1 MLFAG
6 SCCLKKWTVLP
17 YERSG
22 QMITQDDVI
31 YFVITDRFYDADS
44 NNNSLVDKS
53 EPRRYHGGDFAGIVK
68 KIPYLKNLGI
78 TALWIT
84 PVYLS
89 VGRVGDSDGYH
100 GYWALD
106 FNKVDPHLYS
116 NDTDL
121 ADGSKK
127 YLEKLSVKLHENDIK
142 LILDMVVNHTGYHNQ
157 KYRDYPEKQ
166 IQDDWFNQC
175 KGDGLIKSQLCG
187 LPDLNHSKPD
197 VVDYFV
203 NNITEWIEQT
213 KIDAIRMDTVS
224 HVEDT
229 FWYHFKSYVKGKH
242 RDITLI
248 GEVLQWDID
257 SISKYQKEHDF
268 DTLFDFPLS
277 EAMKKTFI
285 YNESM
290 TSIARSRISQ
300 YEPRGVLDNDKLYT
314 NANRLVTLLDNHDL
328 NKRFMTEVMD
338 RWGHWDRIRANKI
351 LKLSLSFLFT
361 TRGIPQIYYGTEI
374 GMEGYCDPDNRRDMR
389 WEIFSRDYI
398 PIRQYK
404 YERDIFE
411 HTKKLI
417 EIRRQNEAIR
427 YGYLFT
433 LYSDYFVYC
442 YMREF
447 RGNTIIVAI
456 NNGLEDTPYP
466 VKIKLNENKNIPQR
480 IKDNLQD
487 KTLVNLLNS
496 VDKTAFKNGCLQV
509 QIPGKEAK
517 IYKAF

>member
-1 MLFAG
+1 
-6 SCCLKKWTVLP
+6 
-17 YERSG
+17 
-22 QMITQDDVI
+22 MITQDDVI
-31 YFVITDRFYDADS
+31 YFILTDRFYDADS
-44 NNNSLVDKS
+44 GNNAMVDKN
-53 EPRRYHGGDFAGIVK
+53 ELRRYHGGDFAGIIE

-116 NDTDL
+116 KDPAL
-121 ADGSKK
+121 AEGSKE
-127 YLEKLSVKLHENDIK
+127 YLKRLSAKLHENGIK
-142 LILDMVVNHTGYHNQ
+142 LILDMVVNHTGYHNETYTQ
-157 KYRDYPEKQ
+157 YPGKEIK
-166 IQDDWFNQC
+166 DDWFNE
-175 KGDGLIKSQLCG
+175 GDSDNSAKNQLHG

-213 KIDAIRMDTVS
+213 QIDAIRMDTVN

-242 RDITLI
+242 PDITLI
-248 GEVLQWDID
+248 GEVLEWDIG
-257 SISKYQKEHDF
+257 SISRYQREHDF
-268 DTLFDFPLS
+268 DTLFDFPLC
-277 EAMKKTFI
+277 EVMKKTFI

-290 TSIARSRISQ
+290 TAIARPRLSQ
-300 YEPRGVLDNDKLYT
+300 FEPRGILDNDKLYT

-328 NKRFMTEVMD
+328 SKRFITEVLD

-351 LKLSLSFLFT
+351 LKLGLSFLFT

-389 WEIFSRDYI
+389 WEIFGRDCI
-398 PIRQYK
+398 PLEQYN
-404 YERDIFE
+404 YEKDLFE

-417 EIRRQNEAIR
+417 GIRSQNEAVR

-433 LYSDYFVYC
+433 LFSDYFVYS

-447 RGNTIIVAI
+447 KGNTIIVVI
-456 NNGLEDTPYP
+456 NNGFENMPSP
-466 VKIKLNENKNIPQR
+466 VTVKLDENANIPQR
-480 IKDNLQD
+480 IKDNLKG
-487 KTLVNLLNS
+487 KTFVSLLDSADTVAVEDGRLN
-496 VDKTAFKNGCLQV
+496 VQV
-509 QIPGKEAK
+509 PGKEAK

>member
-1 MLFAG
+1 
-6 SCCLKKWTVLP
+6 
-17 YERSG
+17 
-22 QMITQDDVI
+22 MITQDDVI
-31 YFVITDRFYDADS
+31 YFILTDRFYDADS
-44 NNNSLVDKS
+44 GNNILVDKN
-53 EPRRYHGGDFAGIVK
+53 ELRRYHGGDFAGIIE

-89 VGRVGDSDGYH
+89 IGRVGDSDGYH

-116 NDTDL
+116 NDPAL
-121 ADGSKK
+121 AEGSKE
-127 YLEKLSVKLHENDIK
+127 YLKRLSAKLHENGIK

-157 KYRDYPEKQ
+157 TYTQYTEKE
-166 IQDDWFNQC
+166 IRDDWFN
-175 KGDGLIKSQLCG
+175 KGDSDDPAKSQLHG

-213 KIDAIRMDTVS
+213 QIDAIRMDTVN

-242 RDITLI
+242 PDITLI
-248 GEVLQWDID
+248 GEVLEWDIGL
-257 SISKYQKEHDF
+257 ISRYQREHDF
-268 DTLFDFPLS
+268 DTLFDFPLC
-277 EAMKKTFI
+277 EVMKKTFI

-290 TSIARSRISQ
+290 TAIARPRLSQ
-300 YEPRGVLDNDKLYT
+300 FEPRGILDNDKLYT

-328 NKRFMTEVMD
+328 SKRFITEVMD

-389 WEIFSRDYI
+389 WEIFGRNCI
-398 PIRQYK
+398 PLEQYN
-404 YERDIFE
+404 YEKDVFE

-417 EIRRQNEAIR
+417 DIRRQNEAVR

-433 LYSDYFVYC
+433 LFSDYFVYS

-447 RGNTIIVAI
+447 KGNTIIVVI
-456 NNGLEDTPYP
+456 NNGFENMPSP
-466 VKIKLNENKNIPQR
+466 VTVKLDENANIPQR
-480 IKDNLQD
+480 IKDNLKGKTFVSLLDSADTIAVQD
-487 KTLVNLLNS
+487 GRLS
-496 VDKTAFKNGCLQV
+496 IQV
-509 QIPGKEAK
+509 PGKEAK
-517 IYKAF
+517 IYKVS

>member
-1 MLFAG
+1 
-6 SCCLKKWTVLP
+6 
-17 YERSG
+17 
-22 QMITQDDVI
+22 MITQDDVI
-31 YFVITDRFYDADS
+31 YFILTDRFFDADS
-44 NNNSLVDKS
+44 GNNTSVDKN
-53 EPRRYHGGDFAGIVK
+53 ELRRYHGGDFAGIIE

-89 VGRVGDSDGYH
+89 IGRVGDSDGYH

-116 NDTDL
+116 KDPAL
-121 ADGSKK
+121 AEGSKE
-127 YLEKLSVKLHENDIK
+127 YLKRLSVKLHENGIK

-157 KYRDYPEKQ
+157 TYTQYPEKE
-166 IQDDWFNQC
+166 IKDDWFNEVDSDDPA
-175 KGDGLIKSQLCG
+175 KNQLHG

-213 KIDAIRMDTVS
+213 QIDAIRMDTVN

-242 RDITLI
+242 PDITLI
-248 GEVLQWDID
+248 GEVLEWDIG
-257 SISKYQKEHDF
+257 SISRYQREHDF
-268 DTLFDFPLS
+268 DTLFDFPLC
-277 EAMKKTFI
+277 EVMKKTFI

-290 TSIARSRISQ
+290 TTIARPRLSQ
-300 YEPRGVLDNDKLYT
+300 SEPRGILDNDKLYT

-328 NKRFMTEVMD
+328 SKRFITEVMD
-338 RWGHWDRIRANKI
+338 RWGHWDRIRTNKI
-351 LKLSLSFLFT
+351 LKLGLSFLFT

-389 WEIFSRDYI
+389 WEIFGQDYF
-398 PIRQYK
+398 PLGQYE
-404 YERDIFE
+404 YEKHIFE

-417 EIRRQNEAIR
+417 EIRGQNEAVR

-433 LYSDYFVYC
+433 LFSDYFVYS

-447 RGNTIIVAI
+447 KGNTIIVVI
-456 NNGLEDTPYP
+456 NNGFENMPSP
-466 VKIKLNENKNIPQR
+466 VTIRFGENANIPQR
-480 IKDNLQD
+480 IKDNLKG
-487 KTLVNLLNS
+487 KTLINLLDS
-496 VDKTAFKNGCLQV
+496 ADKIAVEDGRLKV
-509 QIPGKEAK
+509 HVPGKEAK
-517 IYKAF
+517 IFKAF

>member
-1 MLFAG
+1 
-6 SCCLKKWTVLP
+6 
-17 YERSG
+17 
-22 QMITQDDVI
+22 MITQDDVI
-31 YFVITDRFYDADS
+31 YFIITDRFYSADNS
-44 NNNSLVDKS
+44 NNALVDVNN
-53 EPRRYHGGDFAGIVK
+53 PRRYHGGDFAGVIE

-89 VGRVGDSDGYH
+89 VGRVGESDGYH

-116 NDTDL
+116 KDPDL

-127 YLEKLSVKLHENDIK
+127 YLERLSAKLHENGIK
-142 LILDMVVNHTGYHNQ
+142 LILDMVVNHTGYHNETYNQ
-157 KYRDYPEKQ
+157 YPETE
-166 IQDDWFNQC
+166 IQDDWFNEVNS
-175 KGDGLIKSQLCG
+175 GDLIKSQLCG

-197 VVDYFV
+197 VVDYFI
-203 NNITEWIEQT
+203 NNITEWIEQAQ
-213 KIDAIRMDTVS
+213 IDAIRMDTVK

-248 GEVLQWDID
+248 GEVLEWDID
-257 SISKYQKEHDF
+257 SISRYQKEHDF
-268 DTLFDFPLS
+268 DTLFDFPLCD
-277 EAMKKTFI
+277 AVKKTFI

-290 TSIARSRISQ
+290 ATIAMPRISR
-300 YEPRGVLDNDKLYT
+300 YETRGILDNDKLYT

-328 NKRFMTEVMD
+328 SKRFMTEVLD
-338 RWGHWDRIRANKI
+338 KWGHWDRVRANKI

-374 GMEGYCDPDNRRDMR
+374 GMEGYGDPDNRRDMR
-389 WEIFSRDYI
+389 WEIFGRDCE
-398 PIRQYK
+398 PLEQYK
-404 YERDIFE
+404 YEKDIFK
-411 HTKKLI
+411 HIKKLI
-417 EIRRQNEAIR
+417 KIRHQNEAVR

-447 RGNTIIVAI
+447 KGNAIIVAI
-456 NNGLEDTPYP
+456 NNGLEEMDFP
-466 VKIKLNENKNIPQR
+466 VTIKLDENKNIPQR
-480 IKDNLQD
+480 IKNNLYGRRL
-487 KTLVNLLNS
+487 TNLLNS
-496 VDKTAFKNGCLQV
+496 ADTIAVEDGCLKV
-509 QIPGKEAK
+509 QLSGKEAK
-517 IYKAF
+517 IYKLS